1 MIDALH
7 FFHLCIVIT
16 FRLIYLD
23 DPNAGAE
30 KLAEILKAHLELDG
44 LWDYIKDNLVGLVT
58 DGDAVS

>member
-1 MIDALH
+1 MLK
-7 FFHLCIVIT
+7 IVKIH
-16 FRLIYLD
+16 RLIYLD

-30 KLAEILKAHLELDG
+30 KLAEVLKAHLEFDG

>member
-1 MIDALH
+1 MIP
-7 FFHLCIVIT
+7 CT
-16 FRLIYLD
+16 FTIFKLLKLYRLIYLD

-30 KLAEILKAHLELDG
+30 TLAEVLKAHLEFDG